1 MAPQQI
7 HIATIALN
15 LPGPLAVARLAEFGA
30 RVTKIE
36 PPGGDSF
43 AQAAPE
49 WYAALHHGAAVL
61 RLDLKHPDGRAQL
74 DEILTD
80 TDLFVTSQR
89 PAALRRLGLTWG
101 TLHSRFPR
109 LCQLAIVGHPA
120 PHQDLPGHDLTYLA
134 HTGLLSPPH
143 LPRTLMADL
152 HGGERAA
159 STALSL
165 LLTREQTG
173 QAGYAEVALADA
185 AEILA
190 LPLRHGLTGPDNRLG
205 GGFAGYNLYE
215 TSAGWVALGALE
227 PHFWQRFRD
236 TLNLGEDPNP
246 TTIRALFLTRTAHQ
260 WVAWADENDIPLV
273 RLE

>member
-1 MAPQQI
+1 MAPQQT

-49 WYAALHHGAAVL
+49 WYAVLHRGATVR
-61 RLDLKHPDGRAQL
+61 RLDLKHPEGRAEL
-74 DEILTD
+74 DEILSD

-89 PAALRRLGLTWG
+89 PAALQRLGLTWG
-101 TLHSRFPR
+101 VLHNRFPR
-109 LCQLAIVGHPA
+109 LCHLAIVGHPA
-120 PHQDLPGHDLTYLA
+120 PHQELPGHDLTYLA

-152 HGGERAA
+152 YGGERAA
-159 STALSL
+159 SAALAL

-173 QAGYAEVALADA
+173 RAGYAEVALADA
-185 AEILA
+185 AELLA
-190 LPLRHGLTGPDNRLG
+190 LPLRHDLTGPGNRLG

-236 TLNLGEDPNP
+236 TLSLGDDPAP
-246 TTIRALFLTRTAHQ
+246 ETIRTLFRTRTAQH
-260 WVAWADENDIPLV
+260 WVTWGEENDIPLV
-273 RLE
+273 KVE